1 MSTTSLTWGRKV
13 FGVFNLLFLLIV
25 SLLCLMPIVH
35 ILALSFSSG
44 NAAAAGQVGLWP
56 VDFTTAAYDN
66 VFGKPEYLR
75 AFWVSIKRVVVG
87 TSISMVLMIL
97 TAYPLSKEVH
107 QFRFRTVYAWL
118 FVFTILFSGG
128 LIPTYLTIKSLG
140 LIDTLGA
147 LVLPTAIPVFNVILL
162 LNFYRSLPK
171 ELEESSRMD
180 GAGHFITL
188 WKIYV
193 PLSLPALA
201 TTGLFTI
208 VGHWNSWFDGMLYMN
223 HTENYP
229 LQTFLQTVIINMDFR
244 FIKAENVELMLELS
258 DRTSRAAQIFVAA
271 FPILIVYP
279 FLQRFFIKG
288 IVMGSVKE

>member
-1 MSTTSLTWGRKV
+1 VVIKPSFGRRAFLVCNLV
-13 FGVFNLLFLLIV
+13 FLAFISF
-25 SLLCLMPIVH
+25 LCLMPILH
-35 ILALSFSSG
+35 ILAISFSSG
-44 NAAAAGQVGLWP
+44 SAAAAGKVALWP
-56 VDFTTAAYDN
+56 VEFTTAAYDN
-66 VFGKPEYLR
+66 VFGKPEYVR
-75 AFWVSIKRVVVG
+75 AFGISIQRVVVG
-87 TSISMVLMIL
+87 TVLSMLLTII
-97 TAYPLSKEVH
+97 TAYPLSKDRNT
-107 QFRFRTVYAWL
+107 FRLRTVYAWI
-118 FVFTILFSGG
+118 FVFTILFNGG

-147 LVLPTAIPVFNVILL
+147 LVLPMAINVFNVILL
-162 LNFYRSLPK
+162 LNFYRNLPR
-171 ELEESSRMD
+171 ELEDASRID
-180 GAGHFITL
+180 GAGHFATL

-201 TTGLFTI
+201 TTGLFTM

-223 HTENYP
+223 HPENYP
-229 LQTFLQTVIINMDFR
+229 LQTFLQTVIIKMDFR
-244 FIKAENVELMLELS
+244 FLKSENVELMLQLS

>member
-1 MSTTSLTWGRKV
+1 MVTNRSPGRRIFV
-13 FGVFNLLFLLIV
+13 ACNYTFLLFISV
-25 SLLCLMPIVH
+25 LCLMPIIH

-44 NAAAAGQVGLWP
+44 SAAAAGQVTLWP
-56 VDFTTAAYDN
+56 VDFTTAAYEN

-75 AFWVSIKRVVVG
+75 AFWVSIQRVVLG
-87 TSISMVLMIL
+87 TTISMVLMII
-97 TAYPLSKEVH
+97 TAYPLSKDNR
-107 QFRFRTVYAWL
+107 QLRLRTLYAWV

-128 LIPTYLTIKSLG
+128 LIPSYLTVKSLG
-140 LIDTLGA
+140 LIDTMWA

-171 ELEESSRMD
+171 ELEESARID
-180 GAGHFITL
+180 GASHFTTL

-201 TTGLFTI
+201 TTGLFTM

-229 LQTFLQTVIINMDFR
+229 LQTFLQTVIIKMDFR
-244 FIKAENVELMLELS
+244 FIKAENVELLLKLS

>member
-1 MSTTSLTWGRKV
+1 MHTNRSFARR
-13 FGVFNLLFLLIV
+13 LFLICNFIILLSI
-25 SLLCLMPIVH
+25 SLLCLMPIIH
-35 ILALSFSSG
+35 ILAISFSSG
-44 NAAAAGQVGLWP
+44 SAAAAGKVALWP
-56 VDFTTAAYDN
+56 IEFTTAAYDN

-75 AFWVSIKRVVVG
+75 AFWVSTQRVILG
-87 TSISMVLMIL
+87 TTISMLLTII
-97 TAYPLSKEVH
+97 TAYPLSKDSQ
-107 QFRFRTVYAWL
+107 QFRLRTFYAWV

-128 LIPTYLTIKSLG
+128 LIPTYLTVKG
-140 LIDTLGA
+140 LWMIDTIWA
-147 LVLPTAIPVFNVILL
+147 LVLPGAVAVFNVILL

-171 ELEESSRMD
+171 ELEESSRID
-180 GAGHFITL
+180 GAGHFTTL

-201 TTGLFTI
+201 TTGLFTM
-208 VGHWNSWFDGMLYMN
+208 VGHWNSWFDGMIYMN

-229 LQTFLQTVIINMDFR
+229 LQTFLQTVIIKLDFR
-244 FIKAENVELMLELS
+244 FIKAENAQLMLKLS

-279 FLQRFFIKG
+279 FMQRFFIKG

>member
-1 MSTTSLTWGRKV
+1 MVMKPSFGRRAFLV
-13 FGVFNLLFLLIV
+13 CNLIFLAFI
-25 SLLCLMPIVH
+25 SFLCLMPIIH
-35 ILALSFSSG
+35 ILAISFSSG
-44 NAAAAGQVGLWP
+44 SAAAAGKVALWP
-56 VDFTTAAYDN
+56 VEFTTAAYDN

-75 AFWVSIKRVVVG
+75 AFGISIQRVVVG
-87 TSISMVLMIL
+87 TALSMLLTIV
-97 TAYPLSKEVH
+97 TAYPLSKDRNT
-107 QFRFRTVYAWL
+107 FRLRTVYAWI
-118 FVFTILFSGG
+118 FVFTILFNGG

-140 LIDTLGA
+140 LIDSLGA
-147 LVLPTAIPVFNVILL
+147 LVFPMAINVFNVILL
-162 LNFYRSLPK
+162 LNFYRNLPR
-171 ELEESSRMD
+171 ELEDASRID
-180 GAGHFITL
+180 GAGHFATL

-201 TTGLFTI
+201 TTGLFTM

-223 HTENYP
+223 HPENYP
-229 LQTFLQTVIINMDFR
+229 LQTFLQTVIIKMDFR
-244 FIKAENVELMLELS
+244 FLKSENVELMLQLS

>member
-1 MSTTSLTWGRKV
+1 
-13 FGVFNLLFLLIV
+13 
-25 SLLCLMPIVH
+25 MPIIH

-44 NAAAAGQVGLWP
+44 SAAAAGKVGLWP
-56 VDFTTAAYDN
+56 VEFTTAAYDN
-66 VFGKPEYLR
+66 VFGKPKYLR
-75 AFWVSIKRVVVG
+75 AFGVSIQRVVAG
-87 TSISMVLMIL
+87 TALSMLLTIV
-97 TAYPLSKEVH
+97 TAYPLSKDRNT
-107 QFRFRTVYAWL
+107 FRLRTVYAWI
-118 FVFTILFSGG
+118 FVFTILFNGG

-140 LIDTLGA
+140 LIDSLGA
-147 LVLPTAIPVFNVILL
+147 LVLPTAVNVFNVILL
-162 LNFYRSLPK
+162 LNFYRNLPK
-171 ELEESSRMD
+171 ELEDASRID
-180 GAGHFITL
+180 GAGHFATL

-201 TTGLFTI
+201 TTGLFTM

-229 LQTFLQTVIINMDFR
+229 LQTFLQTVIIKMDFR
-244 FIKAENVELMLELS
+244 FIKSENVELMLQLS

>member
-1 MSTTSLTWGRKV
+1 MVIKPSFGRRAFLV
-13 FGVFNLLFLLIV
+13 CNLIFLAFI
-25 SLLCLMPIVH
+25 SFLCLMPILH
-35 ILALSFSSG
+35 ILAISFSSG
-44 NAAAAGQVGLWP
+44 SAAAAGKVALWP
-56 VDFTTAAYDN
+56 VEFTTAAYDN
-66 VFGKPEYLR
+66 VFGKPEYVR
-75 AFWVSIKRVVVG
+75 AFGISIQRVVVG
-87 TSISMVLMIL
+87 TVLSMLLTII
-97 TAYPLSKEVH
+97 TAYPLSKDRNT
-107 QFRFRTVYAWL
+107 FRLRTVYAWI
-118 FVFTILFSGG
+118 FVFTILFNGG

-147 LVLPTAIPVFNVILL
+147 LVLPMAINVFNVILL
-162 LNFYRSLPK
+162 LNFYRNLPR
-171 ELEESSRMD
+171 ELEDASRID
-180 GAGHFITL
+180 GAGHFSTL

-201 TTGLFTI
+201 TTGLFTM

-223 HTENYP
+223 HPENYP
-229 LQTFLQTVIINMDFR
+229 LQTFLQTVIIKMDFR
-244 FIKAENVELMLELS
+244 FLKSENVELMLQLS

>member
-1 MSTTSLTWGRKV
+1 MKPSFGRRAFLV
-13 FGVFNLLFLLIV
+13 SNLLFLVFI
-25 SLLCLMPIVH
+25 SLLCLMPIIH
-35 ILALSFSSG
+35 ILAISFSSG
-44 NAAAAGQVGLWP
+44 SAAAAGKVALWP
-56 VDFTTAAYDN
+56 VEFTTAAYDN

-75 AFWVSIKRVVVG
+75 AFGVSIERVVAG
-87 TSISMVLMIL
+87 TALSMLLTIV
-97 TAYPLSKEVH
+97 TAYPLSKDRNA
-107 QFRFRTVYAWL
+107 FRLRTVYAWI
-118 FVFTILFSGG
+118 FVFTILFNGG

-140 LIDTLGA
+140 LIDSLGA
-147 LVLPTAIPVFNVILL
+147 LVLPTAINVFNVILL
-162 LNFYRSLPK
+162 LNFYRNLPK
-171 ELEESSRMD
+171 ELEDASRID
-180 GAGHFITL
+180 GAGHFATL

-201 TTGLFTI
+201 TTGLFTM

-223 HTENYP
+223 HPENYP
-229 LQTFLQTVIINMDFR
+229 LQTFLQTVIIKMDFR
-244 FIKAENVELMLELS
+244 FIKSENVELMLQLS

>member
-1 MSTTSLTWGRKV
+1 MVIKPSFGRRAFLV
-13 FGVFNLLFLLIV
+13 CNLIFLAFI
-25 SLLCLMPIVH
+25 SFLCLMPIIH

-44 NAAAAGQVGLWP
+44 SAAAAGKVGLWP
-56 VDFTTAAYDN
+56 VEFTTAAYDN
-66 VFGKPEYLR
+66 VFGKPKYLR
-75 AFWVSIKRVVVG
+75 AFGVSIQRVVAG
-87 TSISMVLMIL
+87 TALSMLLTIV
-97 TAYPLSKEVH
+97 TAYPLSKDRNT
-107 QFRFRTVYAWL
+107 FRLRTVYAWI
-118 FVFTILFSGG
+118 FVFTILFNGG

-140 LIDTLGA
+140 LIDSLGA
-147 LVLPTAIPVFNVILL
+147 LVLPTAVNVFNVILL
-162 LNFYRSLPK
+162 LNFYRNLPK
-171 ELEESSRMD
+171 ELEDASRID
-180 GAGHFITL
+180 GAGHFATL

-201 TTGLFTI
+201 TTGLFTM

-229 LQTFLQTVIINMDFR
+229 LQTFLQTVIIKMDFR
-244 FIKAENVELMLELS
+244 FIKSENVELMLQLS

>member
-1 MSTTSLTWGRKV
+1 MVMKPSFGRRAFLV
-13 FGVFNLLFLLIV
+13 SNLLFLVLV
-25 SLLCLMPIVH
+25 SLLCLMPIIH
-35 ILALSFSSG
+35 ILAISFSSG
-44 NAAAAGQVGLWP
+44 SAAAAGKVALWP
-56 VDFTTAAYDN
+56 VEFTTAAYDN

-75 AFWVSIKRVVVG
+75 AFGVSIERVVAG
-87 TSISMVLMIL
+87 TALSMLLTIV
-97 TAYPLSKEVH
+97 TAYPLSKDRNA
-107 QFRFRTVYAWL
+107 FRLRTVYAWI
-118 FVFTILFSGG
+118 FVFTILFNGG

-140 LIDTLGA
+140 LIDSLGA
-147 LVLPTAIPVFNVILL
+147 LVLPAAINVFNVILL
-162 LNFYRSLPK
+162 LNFYRNLPK
-171 ELEESSRMD
+171 ELEDASRID
-180 GAGHFITL
+180 GAGHFATL

-201 TTGLFTI
+201 TTGLFTM

-223 HTENYP
+223 HPENYP
-229 LQTFLQTVIINMDFR
+229 LQTFLQTVIIKMDFR
-244 FIKAENVELMLELS
+244 FIKSENVELMLQLS

>member
-1 MSTTSLTWGRKV
+1 MRTNRSFGRK
-13 FGVFNLLFLLIV
+13 LFLICNFIFLASV
-25 SLLCLMPIVH
+25 SLLCLMPIIH

-44 NAAAAGQVGLWP
+44 QAASAGKVILWP
-56 VDFTTAAYDN
+56 VEFTTAAYAN

-75 AFWVSIKRVVVG
+75 AFWVSIQRVLIG
-87 TSISMVLMIL
+87 ATISMFLTII
-97 TAYPLSKEVH
+97 TAYPLSKDSR
-107 QFRFRTVYAWL
+107 QFRLRTFYSWF

-128 LIPTYLTIKSLG
+128 LIPNYLTVKNLG
-140 LIDTLGA
+140 MLDTIWA
-147 LVLPTAIPVFNVILL
+147 LVLPGAVTVFNVILL

-171 ELEESSRMD
+171 ELEESSLLD
-180 GAGHFITL
+180 GAGQFTTL

-201 TTGLFTI
+201 TTGLFTM
-208 VGHWNSWFDGMLYMN
+208 VGHWNSWFDGMIYMN
-223 HTENYP
+223 HPENYP
-229 LQTFLQTVIINMDFR
+229 LQTFLQTIIIKMDFR
-244 FIKAENVELMLELS
+244 FIKPERAELLIKLS

>member
-1 MSTTSLTWGRKV
+1 MPTNRSLGRK
-13 FGVFNLLFLLIV
+13 LFLICNFIFLASV
-25 SLLCLMPIVH
+25 SLLCLMPIIH

-44 NAAAAGQVGLWP
+44 QAASAGKVILWP
-56 VDFTTAAYDN
+56 VEFTTAAYAN

-75 AFWVSIKRVVVG
+75 AFWVSIQRVLMG
-87 TSISMVLMIL
+87 TTISMFLTII
-97 TAYPLSKEVH
+97 TAYPLSKDSR
-107 QFRFRTVYAWL
+107 QFRLRTFYSWF

-128 LIPTYLTIKSLG
+128 LIPNYLTVKNLG
-140 LIDTLGA
+140 MLDTIWA
-147 LVLPTAIPVFNVILL
+147 LVLPGAVTVFNVILL

-171 ELEESSRMD
+171 ELEESSLLD
-180 GAGHFITL
+180 GAGQFTTL

-201 TTGLFTI
+201 TTGLFTM
-208 VGHWNSWFDGMLYMN
+208 VGHWNSWFDGMIYMN
-223 HTENYP
+223 HPENYP
-229 LQTFLQTVIINMDFR
+229 LQTFLQTIIIKMDFR
-244 FIKAENVELMLELS
+244 FIKPERAELMIKLS

>member
-1 MSTTSLTWGRKV
+1 MPNHSSWSRKV
-13 FGVFNLLFLLIV
+13 FLVFNFIFLTFI

-35 ILALSFSSG
+35 ILAISFSSG
-44 NAAAAGQVGLWP
+44 AAASAGKVLLWP

-75 AFWVSIKRVVVG
+75 AFWVSTQRVVLG
-87 TSISMVLMIL
+87 TTVSMLLTII
-97 TAYPLSKEVH
+97 TAYPLSKNTS
-107 QFRFRTVYAWL
+107 QLRLRTWYAWF

-128 LIPTYLTIKSLG
+128 LIPMYITVKSLG
-140 LIDTLGA
+140 MLDTIWA
-147 LVLPTAIPVFNVILL
+147 LVLPGAVPVFNVILL
-162 LNFYRSLPK
+162 LNFYRNLPK
-171 ELEESSRMD
+171 ELEESSRID
-180 GAGHFITL
+180 GAGHFKTL

-223 HTENYP
+223 HPENYP
-229 LQTFLQTVIINMDFR
+229 LQTFLQSVIIKMDFR
-244 FIKAENVELMLELS
+244 FIKAENIELMIKLS
-258 DRTSRAAQIFVAA
+258 DRTSKAAQIFVAA

>member
-1 MSTTSLTWGRKV
+1 MITSRSPGRKIFV
-13 FGVFNLLFLLIV
+13 ACNYTFLLFISV
-25 SLLCLMPIVH
+25 LCLMPIIH

-44 NAAAAGQVGLWP
+44 SAAAAGQVTLWP
-56 VDFTTAAYDN
+56 VDFTTAAYQN

-75 AFWVSIKRVVVG
+75 AFWVSIQRVVLG
-87 TSISMVLMIL
+87 TSISMVLMII
-97 TAYPLSKEVH
+97 TAYPLSKDNR
-107 QFRFRTVYAWL
+107 QLRLRTLYAWV

-128 LIPTYLTIKSLG
+128 LIPSYLTVKSLG
-140 LIDTLGA
+140 LIDTLWA

-171 ELEESSRMD
+171 ELEESARID
-180 GAGHFITL
+180 GASHFTTL

-201 TTGLFTI
+201 TTGLFTM

-229 LQTFLQTVIINMDFR
+229 LQTFLQTVIIKMDFR
-244 FIKAENVELMLELS
+244 FIKAENVELLLKLS

>member
-1 MSTTSLTWGRKV
+1 MRTNRSFGRK
-13 FGVFNLLFLLIV
+13 LFLICNFIFLASV
-25 SLLCLMPIVH
+25 SLLCLMPIIH

-44 NAAAAGQVGLWP
+44 QAASAGKVILWP
-56 VDFTTAAYDN
+56 VEFTTAAYSN

-75 AFWVSIKRVVVG
+75 AFWVSIQRVLMG
-87 TSISMVLMIL
+87 TTISMFLTII
-97 TAYPLSKEVH
+97 TAYPLSKDSR
-107 QFRFRTVYAWL
+107 QFRLRTFYSWF

-128 LIPTYLTIKSLG
+128 LIPNYLTVKNLG
-140 LIDTLGA
+140 MLDTIWA
-147 LVLPTAIPVFNVILL
+147 LVLPGAVTVFNVILL

-171 ELEESSRMD
+171 ELEESSLLD
-180 GAGHFITL
+180 GAGQFTTL

-201 TTGLFTI
+201 TTGLFTM
-208 VGHWNSWFDGMLYMN
+208 VGHWNSWFDGMIYMN
-223 HTENYP
+223 HPENYP
-229 LQTFLQTVIINMDFR
+229 LQTFLQTIIIKMDFR
-244 FIKAENVELMLELS
+244 FIKPERAELMLKLS

>member
-1 MSTTSLTWGRKV
+1 MKPSFGRRAFRV
-13 FGVFNLLFLLIV
+13 SNLLFLVLV
-25 SLLCLMPIVH
+25 SLLCLMPIIH
-35 ILALSFSSG
+35 ILAISFSSG
-44 NAAAAGQVGLWP
+44 SAAAAGKVALWP
-56 VDFTTAAYDN
+56 VEFTTAAYDN

-75 AFWVSIKRVVVG
+75 AFGVSIERVVAG
-87 TSISMVLMIL
+87 TALSMLLTIV
-97 TAYPLSKEVH
+97 TAYPLSKDRNA
-107 QFRFRTVYAWL
+107 FRLRTVYAWM
-118 FVFTILFSGG
+118 FVFTILFNGG

-140 LIDTLGA
+140 LIDSLGA
-147 LVLPTAIPVFNVILL
+147 LVLPAAINVFNVILL
-162 LNFYRSLPK
+162 LNFYRNLPK
-171 ELEESSRMD
+171 ELEDASRID
-180 GAGHFITL
+180 GAGHFATL

-201 TTGLFTI
+201 TTGLFTM

-223 HTENYP
+223 HPENYP
-229 LQTFLQTVIINMDFR
+229 LQTFLQTVIIKMDFR
-244 FIKAENVELMLELS
+244 FIKSENVELMLKLS

>member
-1 MSTTSLTWGRKV
+1 MVTNRSPGRKIFV
-13 FGVFNLLFLLIV
+13 ACNYTFLLLISV
-25 SLLCLMPIVH
+25 LCLMPIIH

-44 NAAAAGQVGLWP
+44 SAAAAGQVSLWP
-56 VDFTTAAYDN
+56 VEFTTAAYEN

-75 AFWVSIKRVVVG
+75 AFWVSVQRVVLG
-87 TSISMVLMIL
+87 TSISMVLMII
-97 TAYPLSKEVH
+97 TAYPLSKDNR
-107 QFRFRTVYAWL
+107 QLRLRTLYAWV

-128 LIPTYLTIKSLG
+128 LIPSYLTVKSLG
-140 LIDTLGA
+140 LIDTMWA

-171 ELEESSRMD
+171 ELEESARID
-180 GAGHFITL
+180 GASHFTTL

-201 TTGLFTI
+201 TTGLFTM

-229 LQTFLQTVIINMDFR
+229 LQTFLQTVIIKMDFR
-244 FIKAENVELMLELS
+244 FIKAENVELLLKLS

>member
-1 MSTTSLTWGRKV
+1 VVIKPSFGRRAFLVCNLV
-13 FGVFNLLFLLIV
+13 FLAFISF
-25 SLLCLMPIVH
+25 LCLMPILH
-35 ILALSFSSG
+35 ILAISFSSG
-44 NAAAAGQVGLWP
+44 SAAAAGKVALWP
-56 VDFTTAAYDN
+56 VEFTTAAYDN
-66 VFGKPEYLR
+66 VVGKPEYVR
-75 AFWVSIKRVVVG
+75 AFGISIQRVVVG
-87 TSISMVLMIL
+87 TVLSMLLTII
-97 TAYPLSKEVH
+97 TAYPLSKDRNT
-107 QFRFRTVYAWL
+107 FRLRTVYAWI
-118 FVFTILFSGG
+118 FVFTILFNGG

-147 LVLPTAIPVFNVILL
+147 LVLPMAINVFNVILL
-162 LNFYRSLPK
+162 LNFYRNLPR
-171 ELEESSRMD
+171 ELEDASRID
-180 GAGHFITL
+180 GAGHFSTL

-201 TTGLFTI
+201 TTGLFTM

-223 HTENYP
+223 HPENYP
-229 LQTFLQTVIINMDFR
+229 LQTFLQTVIIKMDFR
-244 FIKAENVELMLELS
+244 FLKSENVELMLQLS